1 MDNWELKLRELLAL
15 PSENE
20 VVEFKHAQE
29 SFETEEI
36 GKYFSALSNE
46 ANLRELQEA
55 WLVFGIEDKTHRIVG
70 SNYRANGNKLPKIKF
85 EIAQHTTEQISFI
98 DVRALIIDGKRVVM
112 FKIPAAPRGM
122 PMTFKGFP
130 YAREHESLIALSIE
144 KIERIRS
151 QERSVDWS
159 AEICDG
165 ATIDDLDQAAIVYAR
180 EEYKRKHPEKVTLID
195 EWTDEVFLN
204 KTKATLHS
212 KITNTAILLLGKS
225 ESTHFL
231 TSGAVSRIT
240 WILKNHEGENISH
253 EHFTSPLILAVNQ
266 VYRKIRR
273 IKYQYMA
280 EGTLF
285 PDEVYNYDKF
295 TIREALNNS
304 IAHQDY
310 RMQQRITI
318 VEREDSL
325 TFSNAGTFLPKS
337 IEDVVSEN
345 SPQRYYRNR
354 MLVEAMVAYNMIE
367 TVGNGIPR
375 LFAIQARKFFPLPDY
390 DLDNDTVNVEITG
403 KVLDMDYAKKIA
415 NLPDIDL
422 STMFLLDKVH
432 RSRPITKAQA
442 EALRRRDLIEGRYPN
457 IYISRKVAEHTKDAT
472 TYLKHKGV
480 DGSMIE
486 QSIKDLLRI
495 NKGARPQEI
504 RDYLK
509 DRLSDSLTEPQRVK
523 KIENA
528 LQKLR
533 RSGKIEF
540 DKKTRRW
547 VWCA

>member
-1 MDNWELKLRELLAL
+1 
-15 PSENE
+15 
-20 VVEFKHAQE
+20 
-29 SFETEEI
+29 
-36 GKYFSALSNE
+36 
-46 ANLRELQEA
+46 
-55 WLVFGIEDKTHRIVG
+55 
-70 SNYRANGNKLPKIKF
+70 
-85 EIAQHTTEQISFI
+85 
-98 DVRALIIDGKRVVM
+98 
-112 FKIPAAPRGM
+112 
-122 PMTFKGFP
+122 
-130 YAREHESLIALSIE
+130 
-144 KIERIRS
+144 
-151 QERSVDWS
+151 
-159 AEICDG
+159 
-165 ATIDDLDQAAIVYAR
+165 
-180 EEYKRKHPEKVTLID
+180 
-195 EWTDEVFLN
+195 
-204 KTKATLHS
+204 
-212 KITNTAILLLGKS
+212 
-225 ESTHFL
+225 
-231 TSGAVSRIT
+231 
-240 WILKNHEGENISH
+240 
-253 EHFTSPLILAVNQ
+253 
-266 VYRKIRR
+266 
-273 IKYQYMA
+273 
-280 EGTLF
+280 
-285 PDEVYNYDKF
+285 
-295 TIREALNNS
+295 
-304 IAHQDY
+304 
-310 RMQQRITI
+310 MQQRVTI

-325 TFSNAGTFLPKS
+325 TFSNTGAFLPKS

-345 SPQRYYRNR
+345 SPQCYYRNR

-415 NLPDIDL
+415 SLPDIDL

-432 RSRPITKAQA
+432 RNRPITKAQA
-442 EALRRRDLIEGRYPN
+442 ETLRRRDLIEGRYPN

-533 RSGKIEF
+533 RNKKIEF

-547 VWCA
+547 VWCS